1 MMEESGIETTPPVS
15 PTPPVAAA
23 PAASGSTPGPVQD
36 PSVGPSP
43 PPVPPPSVFLGHQ
56 GAASQYP
63 PASTLAPY
71 ASRPAFPPSS
81 SPAAPSFMTPPPPS
95 VPRMSS
101 PPAGPPMF
109 AFSVGAGHDITK
121 GHAGRTPQTPLI
133 PTFSSPLPVPGV
145 ASNPLSQQPAMSAP
159 LAAASP
165 ITFPEER
172 EDPRVSAD
180 VSTRRRNLGL
190 FQGEPEEA
198 GVADNHVVKSVLDKT
213 KHSVESM
220 ITTLDPGMAPYIRS
234 WERRSNATLTRLCA
248 GREGRA
254 GMAAVVLKQDQ
265 QLDRK
270 RLYQHLVKSLPAYAW
285 PWFLRIQSSLDVT
298 ETFKQQKTKL
308 VQEAFNPDL
317 VGDPLY
323 FLHAPQGD
331 YVPLEASLYRS
342 IVSGEIHF

>member
-23 PAASGSTPGPVQD
+23 PAASLGEWVWLTVDGLKALCLSAASSPMSLPGSTPGPVQN
-36 PSVGPSP
+36 PSG
-43 PPVPPPSVFLGHQ
+43 

-101 PPAGPPMF
+101 PPAGPPMS

-121 GHAGRTPQTPLI
+121 GNAGRTPQTPLI

-180 VSTRRRNLGL
+180 VSTGGGIWG
-190 FQGEPEEA
+190 FFK

-220 ITTLDPGMAPYIRS
+220 ITTLDPGMAPYIR
-234 WERRSNATLTRLCA
+234 
-248 GREGRA
+248 REGRA

-265 QLDRK
+265 QLDGK

>member
-23 PAASGSTPGPVQD
+23 PAAS
-36 PSVGPSP
+36 
-43 PPVPPPSVFLGHQ
+43 
-56 GAASQYP
+56 
-63 PASTLAPY
+63 
-71 ASRPAFPPSS
+71 
-81 SPAAPSFMTPPPPS
+81 
-95 VPRMSS
+95 
-101 PPAGPPMF
+101 
-109 AFSVGAGHDITK
+109 
-121 GHAGRTPQTPLI
+121 
-133 PTFSSPLPVPGV
+133 GV

-180 VSTRRRNLGL
+180 VSTGGGIWGFFKVSRRRR
-190 FQGEPEEA
+190 

-220 ITTLDPGMAPYIRS
+220 ITTLDPGMAPYIR
-234 WERRSNATLTRLCA
+234 
-248 GREGRA
+248 REGRA

-265 QLDRK
+265 QLDGK

>member
-23 PAASGSTPGPVQD
+23 PAASAASSPMSLPGSTPGPVQS
-36 PSVGPSP
+36 PSVCPSG

-71 ASRPAFPPSS
+71 ASRPACPPSS

-101 PPAGPPMF
+101 PPAGPPMS

-145 ASNPLSQQPAMSAP
+145 ASNPLSQQPAMS

-180 VSTRRRNLGL
+180 VSTGGGIWG
-190 FQGEPEEA
+190 FFK

-213 KHSVESM
+213 KSVESM
-220 ITTLDPGMAPYIRS
+220 ITTLDPGMAPYIRES
-234 WERRSNATLTRLCA
+234 
-248 GREGRA
+248 GRVP
-254 GMAAVVLKQDQ
+254 AAV
-265 QLDRK
+265 
-270 RLYQHLVKSLPAYAW
+270 
-285 PWFLRIQSSLDVT
+285 
-298 ETFKQQKTKL
+298 
-308 VQEAFNPDL
+308 
-317 VGDPLY
+317 
-323 FLHAPQGD
+323 
-331 YVPLEASLYRS
+331 
-342 IVSGEIHF
+342 

>member
-23 PAASGSTPGPVQD
+23 PAASAASSPMSLPGSTPGPVQS
-36 PSVGPSP
+36 PSVCPSG

-71 ASRPAFPPSS
+71 ASRPACPPSS

-101 PPAGPPMF
+101 PPAGPPMS

-133 PTFSSPLPVPGV
+133 PTFSSPLPVPAARHV
-145 ASNPLSQQPAMSAP
+145 SP

-180 VSTRRRNLGL
+180 VSTGGGIWGFFKVSRRRRCGCSH
-190 FQGEPEEA
+190 G
-198 GVADNHVVKSVLDKT
+198 ADTRRPCGFPGGGGQPCGQVGPGQDQD
-213 KHSVESM
+213 SVESM
-220 ITTLDPGMAPYIRS
+220 ITTLDPGMAPYIRES
-234 WERRSNATLTRLCA
+234 
-248 GREGRA
+248 GRVP
-254 GMAAVVLKQDQ
+254 AAV
-265 QLDRK
+265 
-270 RLYQHLVKSLPAYAW
+270 
-285 PWFLRIQSSLDVT
+285 
-298 ETFKQQKTKL
+298 
-308 VQEAFNPDL
+308 
-317 VGDPLY
+317 G
-323 FLHAPQGD
+323 
-331 YVPLEASLYRS
+331 
-342 IVSGEIHF
+342 